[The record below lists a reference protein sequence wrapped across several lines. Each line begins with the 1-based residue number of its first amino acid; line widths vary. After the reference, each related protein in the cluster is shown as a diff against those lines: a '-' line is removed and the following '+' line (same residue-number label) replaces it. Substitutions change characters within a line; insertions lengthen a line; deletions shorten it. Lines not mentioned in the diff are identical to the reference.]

1 MYIGRIVAIARTKDN
16 RGAALYRVS
25 SRSFPNRMAKTL
37 ANAVA
42 IVPKPGFEND
52 IQKNPY
58 IAYDCLRLANGYAI
72 VTNGSQTDPIAEKIA
87 SGITRESEQ
96 AMTMASMAWWRWSM
110 RFLLNPFCNS
120 SGIAGISWPS
130 ALIAVKQSFLVSSF
144 NRWKRGSTMLFQ
156 TSLIPQSFFKRSVT
170 EPLHETKFFETASGS
185 YSPFANFSRTIFD
198 SNPFIN
204 LLM

>member
-87 SGITRESEQ
+87 SG
-96 AMTMASMAWWRWSM
+96 MAPRDALAYVMLSMDYEHDSLDTPRISAVVT
-110 RFLLNPFCNS
+110 PDGS
-120 SGIAGISWPS
+120 S
-130 ALIAVKQSFLVSSF
+130 
-144 NRWKRGSTMLFQ
+144 N
-156 TSLIPQSFFKRSVT
+156 
-170 EPLHETKFFETASGS
+170 ETAADSSDTSTSFASTRRVVVANPALSAGESGETLS
-185 YSPFANFSRTIFD
+185 RIGAFLAELNSPFERKWIGASA
-198 SNPFIN
+198 
-204 LLM
+204 